1 MSKTVIYGGSFDPLH
16 FGHIELAKTALS
28 ETGATRLIFIPA
40 KVSPFKEN
48 VKQTEFVHRYNM
60 CKLACTYVG
69 NAITEDIE
77 YHLPAPSYTVNTLME
92 IKKKYKDDLIL
103 VCGADSFMELEK
115 WKNPE
120 KIFSLAEIF
129 TAVRD
134 DVDISALNLKKIELE
149 KMGAKVI
156 LSKMPPVDISSTKVR
171 ENIKN
176 NISIQNL
183 VPKEISEYI
192 NTQNLYKE

>member
-1 MSKTVIYGGSFDPLH
+1 MCKTVVYGGSFDPLH
-16 FGHIELAKTALS
+16 FGHIELAKTALL
-28 ETGATRLIFIPA
+28 ETNAHRLIFIPA

-48 VKQTEFVHRYNM
+48 KNRTEFIHRFNM
-60 CKLACTYVG
+60 CKLACAYIDNSTVD
-69 NAITEDIE
+69 DIE
-77 YHLPAPSYTVNTLME
+77 YHLPTPSYTVNTLCE
-92 IKKKYKDDLIL
+92 IKKKYNDNLIF
-103 VCGADSFMELEK
+103 VCGADSFMDLDR

-120 KIFSLAEIF
+120 NIFSMAEIF

-134 DVDISALNLKKIELE
+134 DVDMDALNTKKAQLE

-156 LSKMPPVDISSTKVR
+156 LSKMPKIDISSTEVR

-176 NISIQNL
+176 NIPCDELI
-183 VPKEISEYI
+183 PKEILEYI